1 MFFFVHIIIKNVN
14 LDKRHI
20 TDQKTTTN
28 VTTST
33 TSCNLDQWHTVAA
46 ALSYKRTE
54 RPLVP
59 HLSCQHC

>member
-14 LDKRHI
+14 LGKRHI

-33 TSCNLDQWHTVAA
+33 TSCNLDQWQTVAA
-46 ALSYKRTE
+46 ALSY
-54 RPLVP
+54 
-59 HLSCQHC
+59 